1 MSIDDH
7 WAVYGEVYSS
17 TTVDIIVMLQN
28 YEIFPLEVEFRV
40 DELYIERVLM
50 QTNRGLL
57 PNFIVQMDICY

>member
-57 PNFIVQMDICY
+57 SNLIVQMDICY